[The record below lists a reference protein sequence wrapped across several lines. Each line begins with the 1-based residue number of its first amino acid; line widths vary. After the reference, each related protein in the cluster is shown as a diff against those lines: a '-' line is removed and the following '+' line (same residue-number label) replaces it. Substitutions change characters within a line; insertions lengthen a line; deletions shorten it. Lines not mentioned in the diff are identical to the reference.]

1 MKKIMSIVFFLFMF
15 FNIYP
20 QTFGDLSVKV
30 FDKTSSK
37 PLYGAIVKIESQNLV
52 SVTDKNGNAGLNKI
66 NPGVVKVTCSFTGY
80 ASHSEKVTISAGTKS
95 DINFHLSDEAI
106 PIPEVVVTATRGI
119 ERETPITFTNLPSE
133 DIQKLTRSNDLTY
146 ALNSLPSV
154 NLHSENGNGLGY
166 SYIRLR
172 GFDQR
177 RISVLING
185 VPQND
190 PEDHSVYWINFYDL
204 AGSLE
209 DAQVQRGAGAA
220 FYGPPS
226 IGGSIN
232 LVTKSPS
239 SVSSITT
246 EAGYGSFNTHK
257 YSLSAHSG
265 KIGNHFNFYGRVTRV
280 TSDGY
285 RDWSWSKF
293 WRYFAGASYNDQ
305 NHSLRINFWGGPQE
319 DGLAF
324 YGIPKTDN
332 NDELLRKANYGS
344 YLKDREY
351 LNQPQ
356 FSFAHDFKLN
366 TDLTLHNT
374 LFFISGDGYFDF
386 DGTWGTNDYYR
397 IDTNLTIPSD
407 LVMRA
412 FVDNDHFGW
421 LPRIEWRDS
430 FGRSIFGAEFRIH
443 RSLHWGRIQSGS
455 GLPESV
461 YGESGKH
468 HYEYKGGK
476 DVFSLFSS
484 QLIKLT
490 EKITVLG
497 DLQIVYQKYKIFDEL
512 YAGNNFQT
520 PYLFVN
526 PKLGVNFNLT
536 EKFSLYFSSA
546 YTKREPP
553 LKNLYEAESA
563 SWGVE
568 PQFEKNLDGSFN
580 FDKPLVKPEKL
591 LNFEFGQRYSSSLI
605 RINSN
610 FYWMEFIDEIVPSGG
625 LDVFGQPRVGNA
637 ERTRHFGFELES
649 AFRVFKG
656 FDWNFNLNLSRNRF
670 IKFVEYDQNGLP
682 LVRDNNIIANAPEL
696 IFGSIINYAVN
707 DYFVSLAVKY
717 TGKQFTDNS
726 QTSDKN
732 DSDVT
737 VDAFTV
743 VDLRAGYNLP
753 IDFVTVSLSIEV
765 NNLFNKKYLMNGFGK
780 DNFFPA
786 ATRNYFL
793 SLKVSY

>member
-1 MKKIMSIVFFLFMF
+1 MKKMMSIVFFLFLF
-15 FNIYP
+15 LNIYP
-20 QTFGDLSVKV
+20 QSGGELKFKV
-30 FDKTSSK
+30 FDNTTGK
-37 PLYGAIVKIESQNLV
+37 PLYGAIVKIPFLNLV
-52 SVTDKNGNAGLNKI
+52 SVTDKNGVVTFNKFVT
-66 NPGVVKVTCSFTGY
+66 GEVTVTCSFTGY
-80 ASHSEKVTISAGTKS
+80 ASQSKNVIVTPGTNNV
-95 DINFHLSDEAI
+95 IEFHLSDEAI

-119 ERETPITFTNLPSE
+119 ERETPITFTNLPAE

-146 ALNSLPSV
+146 ALNSLPSI

-185 VPQND
+185 IPQND

-232 LVTKSPS
+232 LITKSPS
-239 SVSSITT
+239 SVPSITS
-246 EAGYGSFNTHK
+246 EAGFGSFNTHK
-257 YSLSAHSG
+257 YSLSANSG
-265 KIGNHFNFYGRVTRV
+265 LINNYFSFYGRVTRV

-285 RDWSWSKF
+285 RDWSWTKF
-293 WRYFAGASYNDQ
+293 WRYFAGASYNDN
-305 NHSLRINFWGGPQE
+305 NHSVRFNFWGGPQE

-324 YGIPKTDN
+324 YGISKSDN
-332 NDELLRKANYGS
+332 NDEVLRKANYGS

-356 FSFAHDFKLN
+356 ISLAHDFRLN
-366 TDLTLHNT
+366 SNLTLHNT

-397 IDTNLTIPSD
+397 IDTAITIPSD

-412 FVDNDHFGW
+412 FVDNDQYGW
-421 LPRIEWRDS
+421 LPRIEWKHS
-430 FGRSIFGAEFRIH
+430 FGRSIFGAELRIH
-443 RSLHWGRIQSGS
+443 RSLHWGRIQAGS

-461 YGESGKH
+461 YGESAPH
-468 HYEYKGGK
+468 HYQYKGGK
-476 DVFSLFSS
+476 DVFSFFTS
-484 QLIKLT
+484 QLFKLT
-490 EKITVLG
+490 EKLTVLG
-497 DLQIVYQKYKIFDEL
+497 DVQLVYQKYKIFDEL
-512 YAGNNFQT
+512 YAGYDFQT
-520 PYLFVN
+520 PYLFIN
-526 PKLGVNFNLT
+526 PKLGVNYNLT
-536 EKFSLYFSSA
+536 EKFSFYFSSA
-546 YTKREPP
+546 FTKREPP

-568 PQFEKNLDGSFN
+568 PQFEKNSDGSFN

-591 LNFEFGQRYSSSLI
+591 LNFEFGQRFSSSLI
-605 RINSN
+605 RINTN

-637 ERTRHFGFELES
+637 ERTRHIGFELES
-649 AFRVFKG
+649 ALRVFKG
-656 FDWNFNLNLSRNRF
+656 FDWSFNLNLSRNRF
-670 IKFVEYDQNGLP
+670 IKFVEYDRNGLP
-682 LVRDNNIIANAPEL
+682 LIRDNKVIANAPEL
-696 IFGSIINYAVN
+696 IFGSIINYSVN

-726 QTSDKN
+726 QSSDSN
-732 DSDVT
+732 DPDVT

-743 VDLRAGYNLP
+743 ADFRTGYKLP
-753 IDFVTVSLSIEV
+753 VEFAAISISLEV
-765 NNLFNKKYLMNGFGK
+765 NNIFNKKYLMNGFGG

-793 SLKVSY
+793 SFKISY